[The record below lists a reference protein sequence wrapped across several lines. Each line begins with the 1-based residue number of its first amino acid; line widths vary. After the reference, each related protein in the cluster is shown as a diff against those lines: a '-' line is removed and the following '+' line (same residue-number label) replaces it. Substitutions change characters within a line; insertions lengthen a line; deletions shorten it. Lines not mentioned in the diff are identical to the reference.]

1 MPRRLFFSPRDC
13 LSSLRCF
20 SSFSFFSS
28 IKRALVIAISLSL
41 SACIGGRSEPVS
53 YQLLTPRAEP
63 NTAAPLTGR
72 TIGVGPVQI
81 AQFLQ
86 RPQIV
91 THNGG
96 SALQVDPI
104 LRWGEPLEQGIQRVL
119 LQNISALTGAETR
132 NFPWRQ
138 NATPEYA
145 VRIDVIDFDK
155 LASGE
160 TTLEV
165 NWIVEDLKTA
175 RILKTQQQRIRSSK
189 DYDDVL
195 LQLAQQIA
203 STLTPS
209 P

>member
-1 MPRRLFFSPRDC
+1 MPRRLFF
-13 LSSLRCF
+13 LL
-20 SSFSFFSS
+20 
-28 IKRALVIAISLSL
+28 ASLSL
-41 SACIGGRSEPVS
+41 SACIGGRSEPVH
-53 YQLLTPRAEP
+53 YQLLTARAEQ
-63 NTAAPLTGR
+63 NTAVPLAGK
-72 TIGVGPVQI
+72 TIGIGPVQI

-96 SALQVDPI
+96 SSLQVDPT

-145 VRIDVIDFDK
+145 VRIDVTDFDK
-155 LASGE
+155 LANGE

-165 NWIVEDLKTA
+165 NWIVENLKTA
-175 RILKTQQQRIRSSK
+175 RILKTQQQRIRSNK
-189 DYDDVL
+189 DYDDLL
-195 LQLAQQIA
+195 LQLAQQVT
-203 STLTPS
+203 SVLTALQ
-209 P
+209 